1 MALPEV
7 SARFSSHAALT
18 KTFVQRAMR
27 PIKALSQLSQ
37 PLLRPLINHRVDL
50 GRNDPLRR
58 QLRHWLRW
66 VALAFQHL
74 HFSFGFDV
82 WELRTYNI
90 IEDIRRA
97 HSPCP

>member
-1 MALPEV
+1 MALTEV
-7 SARFSSHAALT
+7 HTRFSSHAALA
-18 KTFVQRAMR
+18 KTFVQRAVR
-27 PIKALSQLSQ
+27 PIETLSQLSK
-37 PLLRPLINHRVDL
+37 PLLRPFINHRVDL
-50 GRNDPLRR
+50 GRDDPLRR

-66 VALAFQHL
+66 AVLAFQHV

-82 WELRTYNI
+82 WELWTHRI